1 MFAGQGVAHLIDELM
16 KKNIIKVQPI
26 DGYVLANCKSP
37 KLIADH
43 LRSKKKSFAE
53 IRNPPSHR
61 RKMQE
66 TMIHQGA
73 HQSPSYS
80 SIMRREGKTS
90 S

>member
-43 LRSKKKSFAE
+43 LRSKKKSSAE
-53 IRNPPSHR
+53 IRNPSHR
-61 RKMQE
+61 RKMLE
-66 TMIHQGA
+66 T
-73 HQSPSYS
+73 
-80 SIMRREGKTS
+80 
-90 S
+90 